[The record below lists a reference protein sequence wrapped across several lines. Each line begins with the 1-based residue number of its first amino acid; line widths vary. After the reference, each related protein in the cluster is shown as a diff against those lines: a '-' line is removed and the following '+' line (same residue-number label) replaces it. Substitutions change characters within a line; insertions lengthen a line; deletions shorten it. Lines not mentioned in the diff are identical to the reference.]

1 MIVLVNQIAI
11 IKTLKAQL
19 MLGFLFFWAGCS
31 QHRQEIQLSG
41 LTMGTTYIIKIVE
54 PPSQMDL
61 KLLQSE
67 IDSVLNVI
75 NLSMSTWE
83 YSSEITTF
91 NQWASSNPFPIS
103 NHFRKV
109 IDESLDIFSKTN
121 GAFDVTIYDLL
132 SIWGFGPSPK
142 QSMPSSN
149 DIKSV
154 LEYTGSEMISLA
166 KNGLVKTDPR
176 VKLDLNSIAK
186 GYGVDV
192 LFEYLES
199 KGIMELFVEIGG
211 EVRCKG
217 KNAQNRPW
225 SIGIEDSSNDKE
237 LRFAGVIRPKIGS
250 VATSGNYR
258 NFVDRNGKIMGH
270 TINPNTGFPVA
281 NNILSV
287 SVKSQK
293 CMLADGWATALM
305 VMDLESGLEIIQNQ
319 SFLEAMWIIELG
331 DGKRQII
338 CSDGF
343 KVEDAI
349 YVIRE

>member
-1 MIVLVNQIAI
+1 
-11 IKTLKAQL
+11 
-19 MLGFLFFWAGCS
+19 
-31 QHRQEIQLSG
+31 
-41 LTMGTTYIIKIVE
+41 
-54 PPSQMDL
+54 
-61 KLLQSE
+61 
-67 IDSVLNVI
+67 
-75 NLSMSTWE
+75 MSTWE

-305 VMDLESGLEIIQNQ
+305 VMDLES
-319 SFLEAMWIIELG
+319 
-331 DGKRQII
+331 
-338 CSDGF
+338 
-343 KVEDAI
+343 
-349 YVIRE
+349 